1 MKTPLGTPLR
11 ILVHMDVRLR
21 VSREMARGSLRYAST
36 HPDVEVRLFGYGTAS
51 ERLSAFRQW
60 RPDGLIGG
68 RQISRMPAEARKM
81 GCRAIVFAQTMPPD
95 GCPVDSASVFVDNAG
110 IAQCAA
116 EHFASR
122 NVAHFAYVGEIRRK
136 GERGDKSWSEER
148 DAAFAE
154 CAVRTGRTY
163 SSFGAASAAPDSG
176 VRQRRSLAKWV
187 AALPKPC
194 GILCAR
200 DMVATKVLDACR
212 DAGVAVPHAAL
223 VLGVDNDEFVC
234 PHTPPSLSSVALD
247 YEGGGYLAIATL
259 AKMLKG
265 EWLEGRILRYGAIG
279 VMQRESTSDRGDAR
293 LMVSRAREFIEKNAT
308 NPAIGVRD
316 VARATFASVRLLELN
331 FKKVT
336 GSTACQAIQDARLR
350 RVCALLAETQ
360 TPIGEIAALC
370 GFESDGYLKELFRRR
385 FGRTMSDWRRAPPP
399 R

>member
-1 MKTPLGTPLR
+1 MEDCPSGKMKV
-11 ILVHMDVRLR
+11 LVHMDVRLR
-21 VSREMARGSLRYAST
+21 VSREMARGVLRYAST
-36 HPDVEVRLFGYGTAS
+36 HPDVEVRLFGYGTAT

-60 RPDGLIGG
+60 RPDGLVGG
-68 RQISRMPAEARKM
+68 RQISKMPGIARKM
-81 GCRAIVFAQTMPPD
+81 GCRAIVFAETLPPE

-122 NVAHFAYVGEIRRK
+122 NVAHFAYVGESRRK
-136 GERGDKSWSEER
+136 GDRGDKSWSAER
-148 DAAFAE
+148 DAALAV
-154 CAVRTGRTY
+154 CAARMGRTY

-176 VRQRRSLAKWV
+176 KRQRRALAKWV

-200 DMVATKVLDACR
+200 DMVAAKVLDACR

-234 PHTPPSLSSVALD
+234 PHTPPSLSSIALD
-247 YEGGGYLAIATL
+247 YEGGGYLEIATL

-265 EWLEGRILRYGAIG
+265 GLPGGRILRYGALG
-279 VMQRESTSDRGDAR
+279 VVRRESTSDRGDAR
-293 LMVSRAREFIEKNAT
+293 LMVSRAAEFIEKNA
-308 NPAIGVRD
+308 ADGSIGVRD
-316 VARATFASVRLLELN
+316 VAKAAFVSVRLLEVN
-331 FKKVT
+331 FKKVSGRT
-336 GSTACQAIQDARLR
+336 VCQTIQDARLR

-360 TPIGEIAALC
+360 TPIGEIAPLC

-385 FGRTMSDWRRAPPP
+385 FGCTMRDWRRSPQQ